1 MAPPPKGSVT
11 IRYSMASGG
20 LRIHKHMNL
29 WGYSLFHPHHSIYLP
44 PLNLLFPQCQ
54 KQNKTTK
61 KTQNQNRCPNTTLAQ
76 PTKRTKT
83 KGQESRLT
91 VLAPFTCTPGM
102 VTGARTGR
110 VGLNE
115 TLPREVYRWT
125 AGGGG
130 RECLSTC
137 KSGSVSEKGK
147 SNCPLQQHRYF
158 EKHSHGQTKVRLHM
172 QANPAS
178 QQKVQGRHVD
188 LPRLLPLCPL
198 CGNCCY
204 L

>member
-20 LRIHKHMNL
+20 LCVHKHMNL
-29 WGYSLFHPHHSIYLP
+29 WGYSVFHPHHSIYLP
-44 PLNLLFPQCQ
+44 PLNLVFPQCQ

-61 KTQNQNRCPNTTLAQ
+61 KTKTKTGVPPPPWPNQ

-115 TLPREVYRWT
+115 TLPREVHRWIT
-125 AGGGG
+125 GGGVG
-130 RECLSTC
+130 VWGCLSTC

-147 SNCPLQQHRYF
+147 SNCPLQ
-158 EKHSHGQTKVRLHM
+158 
-172 QANPAS
+172 
-178 QQKVQGRHVD
+178 
-188 LPRLLPLCPL
+188 
-198 CGNCCY
+198 
-204 L
+204 

>member
-1 MAPPPKGSVT
+1 
-11 IRYSMASGG
+11 MASGG
-20 LRIHKHMNL
+20 LRVHKHMNL
-29 WGYSLFHPHHSIYLP
+29 WGYSVFHPHHSIYLP
-44 PLNLLFPQCQ
+44 PLNLVFPQCQ

-61 KTQNQNRCPNTTLAQ
+61 KTKTKTGAPPPPWPNQS
-76 PTKRTKT
+76 TKRTKT

-91 VLAPFTCTPGM
+91 VQAPFTCTPGM

-115 TLPREVYRWT
+115 TLPRELHRWI
-125 AGGGG
+125 AGGRGG
-130 RECLSTC
+130 RLSTC

-178 QQKVQGRHVD
+178 QQKVQGQHAD